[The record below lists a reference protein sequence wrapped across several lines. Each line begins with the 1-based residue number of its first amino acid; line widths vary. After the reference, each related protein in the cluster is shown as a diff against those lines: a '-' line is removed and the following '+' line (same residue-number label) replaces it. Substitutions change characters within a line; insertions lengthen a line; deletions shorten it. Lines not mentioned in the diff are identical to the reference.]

1 MAFHRNFLVIVLI
14 IMLSFLIDKFQDTT
28 NNLNTLFLLETSSQS
43 QQDTFEIFEKYFKQ
57 EQEQP
62 STELAV
68 RGNYQV
74 ILSDV
79 LYEMFSDEFL
89 DQYWQKF
96 AAANHEPM
104 PLIF

>member
-1 MAFHRNFLVIVLI
+1 
-14 IMLSFLIDKFQDTT
+14 MLSFLIDKFQDTT
-28 NNLNTLFLLETSSQS
+28 NNLNNLFLLETSSQS
-43 QQDTFEIFEKYFKQ
+43 QEDAFEIFEKYFRQ
-57 EQEQP
+57 EQEP

-68 RGNYQV
+68 RANYPV
-74 ILSDV
+74 ISSDV

-96 AAANHEPM
+96 TAANHEPM